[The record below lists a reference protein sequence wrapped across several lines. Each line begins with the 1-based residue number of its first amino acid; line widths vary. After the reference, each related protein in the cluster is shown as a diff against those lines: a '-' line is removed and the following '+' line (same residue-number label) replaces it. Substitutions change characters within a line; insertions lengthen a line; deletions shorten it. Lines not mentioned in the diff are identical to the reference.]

1 MKYELIG
8 NYITKSYLEK
18 RNKERASSPN
28 GVYTEEP
35 VSNFFKMKDNIT
47 INALDDIIES
57 SRLVY
62 GPNGGLYGESI
73 GSLEIQDVT
82 DDMIFMK
89 SKDGHNYL
97 ANQRYDNSVDDAVLT
112 MIKGY
117 TNFIAE
123 FRNKK
128 SSKDGTTSL
137 AILSALMA
145 KNMLMARVVN
155 DEDEDKF
162 MRVPLSIENAV
173 YQAIYNVGME
183 LVDKNRF
190 KCYDSEKREYL
201 PNGFDLALKAISTT
215 VDNNYQI
222 LGEFKRIMET
232 NIQLKEDLSQAFLA
246 DLTYRKGDPS
256 LEIELKS
263 GINMRAEPIDNSFT
277 SYPDMVCPTF
287 IFQGAV
293 SPKNVNIFE
302 KTLNDWLY
310 HLVNQVDPETGCSY
324 FDPNNINKKLYQP
337 VIILTR
343 KNEAILGIIKRMYQ
357 YGIRVENVSQPQD
370 GKAPVNSIKP
380 LFLFLSTEDVF
391 ADRYEDIKKIL
402 SETIVNIND
411 IDRFITTQLKE
422 RGVAFK
428 DGLGRSIDKAFAL
441 SDYSLPESVFPTI
454 NLEEMK
460 AFKLAELTYTQPWD
474 IAKGEENYEAGSK
487 VVFSETSEGAVYD
500 GDKHV
505 MISSYDGNSLYV
517 SPLNDEQTN
526 RMINIKIELQ
536 KAVDDSKSTLSIDEY
551 FLRRVEALSSVSIYP
566 VIYSRTSDEA
576 NLFKTMYEDALGVFI
591 STHVYGVMPGGNIS
605 FIKFADEFR
614 AKVEESLDSYFGK
627 TIPNYS
633 KEHRYHKFYRTF
645 VDSILSA
652 YEELFIALFIDRK
665 EGIEKL
671 DLLKDF
677 NKENPTEFIKGYDLV
692 RDEINSE
699 VFEAAQTT
707 VDNFYAALSFTKDI
721 LDLKALKFKRGHGA
735 NQFGYRIVDGGP
747 FHKRNKE
754 LN

>member
-18 RNKERASSPN
+18 RNKERQSSPN
-28 GVYTEEP
+28 GIYTEEP

-62 GPNGGLYGESI
+62 GPNGGIYGESI

-97 ANQRYDNSVDDAVLT
+97 ANQRYDNSVDDAMLT

-137 AILSALMA
+137 AILSAFMA

-155 DEDEDKF
+155 DEDSDKF

-183 LVDKNRF
+183 LVDSNRF

-201 PNGFDLALKAISTT
+201 PGGFDLALKAISTT

-222 LGEFKRIMET
+222 LGEFKKIMDK

-246 DLTYRKGDPS
+246 DLTYRKGDPR

-263 GINMRAEPIDNSFT
+263 GINMRAEPIDNTFT

-310 HLVNQVDPETGCSY
+310 RLVNQVDPETGYSY
-324 FDPNNINKKLYQP
+324 FDPNSINRKLYQP

-343 KNEAILGIIKRMYQ
+343 KNEAILGVIRRMYQ
-357 YGIRVENVSQPQD
+357 YGIRVENVSQPEE

-380 LFLFLSTEDVF
+380 LFLFLTTEDVF

-411 IDRFITTQLKE
+411 IDRYITTQLKE
-422 RGVAFK
+422 KGVAFK
-428 DGLGRSIDKAFAL
+428 DGLGRSIDKAFSV
-441 SDYSLPESVFPTI
+441 SDYSLPETVFPSL

-460 AFKLAELTYTQPWD
+460 AFTLEKLTYTQPWD
-474 IAKGEENYEAGSK
+474 IAKGEENFEAGSK
-487 VVFSETSEGAVYD
+487 VIVDKDNKGVYD
-500 GDKHV
+500 GDKHI

-517 SPLNDEQTN
+517 SPINDEQTS
-526 RMINIKIELQ
+526 RMIDIKIELQ
-536 KAVDDSKSTLSIDEY
+536 KAVDDSKSSLSVDEY

-566 VIYSRTSDEA
+566 VIYARTPDES

-605 FIKFADEFR
+605 FIKLADKFKS
-614 AKVEESLDSYFGK
+614 KVKETLDEYFKG
-627 TIPNYS
+627 TIPKYDEKHRYS
-633 KEHRYHKFYRTF
+633 KFFNTW

-652 YEELFIALFIDRK
+652 YEELFIALFIDRN

-671 DLLKDF
+671 DLLKEF
-677 NKENPTEFIKGYDLV
+677 SKENPDDFIKGYDLV

-707 VDNFYAALSFTKDI
+707 VDNFYAALSFTKDV
-721 LDLKALKFKRGHGA
+721 LDLKTLKFKRGHGA
-735 NQFGYRIVDGGP
+735 NQLGYRIIDGGP
-747 FHKRNKE
+747 LHKRNKD
-754 LN
+754 LI

>member
-28 GVYTEEP
+28 GVYTEDP

-155 DEDEDKF
+155 DDSDNKF

-173 YQAIYNVGME
+173 YQTIYNVGME

-190 KCYDSEKREYL
+190 KCYDVEKREYL

-222 LGEFKRIMET
+222 LGEFKRIMEK
-232 NIQLKEDLSQAFLA
+232 NVQLKEDLSQAFLA
-246 DLTYRKGDPS
+246 DLTYRKGDPR

-310 HLVNQVDPETGCSY
+310 HLVNQVDPETGFSY
-324 FDPNNINKKLYQP
+324 FDPNSVERKLYQP

-343 KNEAILGIIKRMYQ
+343 KNEAILGIIKRIYQ
-357 YGIRVENVSQPQD
+357 YG
-370 GKAPVNSIKP
+370 IKP
-380 LFLFLSTEDVF
+380 LFLFLSTEEVF

-422 RGVAFK
+422 RGAAFK
-428 DGLGRSIDKAFAL
+428 DGLGRNIDKAFSL

-487 VVFSETSEGAVYD
+487 VIVSDSSEGVYD
-500 GDKHV
+500 GDKHI

-517 SPLNDEQTN
+517 SPLNDEQTS
-526 RMINIKIELQ
+526 RMIDIKIELQ
-536 KAVDDSKSTLSIDEY
+536 KAVDDSKSTLSVDEY

-566 VIYSRTSDEA
+566 VVYSRTSDEA

-605 FIKFADEFR
+605 FIKFADEFKSKVKETLNEYFKGIIPKYTEEHKY
-614 AKVEESLDSYFGK
+614 AKF
-627 TIPNYS
+627 TNAFI
-633 KEHRYHKFYRTF
+633 
-645 VDSILSA
+645 DSILSA
-652 YEELFIALFIDRK
+652 YEELFIALFTDRK

-671 DLLKDF
+671 DLLKEF

-721 LDLKALKFKRGHGA
+721 LDLKTLKFKRGHGA
-735 NQFGYRIVDGGP
+735 NQLGYRIIDGGP
-747 FHKRNKE
+747 FHRRNKE